1 MSRTPKFI
9 ATWENLFTI
18 KYVSMHS
25 RHIAALW
32 PVSRAPK
39 YITIFSHFPTFM
51 SGWWSHLFQNTKMEF
66 KNCINKLLR
75 WQHCY
80 QHEHVTA
87 IGDMWCPT
95 LDILSAT
102 FIAMLKYLIIFAIF
116 SSTFPLF
123 QNEKKDL
130 LFILTER
137 YRVAILGYKPETAD
151 IVTLAYGDVQ
161 VFFILILNKQKANE
175 LCFHLPCLLVFNYI
189 WFQVG
194 MRFPTA
200 IDTIREAG

>member
-1 MSRTPKFI
+1 MVEVRVSLFICRTPKVI

-25 RHIAALW
+25 RYIAALW
-32 PVSRAPK
+32 PVSRALK
-39 YITIFSHFPTFM
+39 YITIFSHFPIFM
-51 SGWWSHLFQNTKMEF
+51 SGWWSHLFKNTKMEF
-66 KNCINKLLR
+66 KNWISKLLC

-80 QHEHVTA
+80 QHEHVTTN
-87 IGDMWCPT
+87 GHSWCAS
-95 LDILSAT
+95 LDIQSAT
-102 FIAMLKYLIIFAIF
+102 FIAILKYLIVFAIF
-116 SSTFPLF
+116 SLTFPIF

-161 VFFILILNKQKANE
+161 VFLFWFWISRRPTSYAFI
-175 LCFHLPCLLVFNYI
+175 
-189 WFQVG
+189 
-194 MRFPTA
+194 
-200 IDTIREAG
+200 